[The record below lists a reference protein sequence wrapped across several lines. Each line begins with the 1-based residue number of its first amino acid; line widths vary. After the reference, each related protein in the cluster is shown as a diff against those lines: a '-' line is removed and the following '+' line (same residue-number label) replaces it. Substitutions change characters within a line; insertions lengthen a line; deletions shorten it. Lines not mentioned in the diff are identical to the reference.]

1 MKKVFAVLRNKL
13 LQSKWLPLAL
23 AVSLVFVPNSLL
35 LIKLLG
41 VVLAL
46 ILFYQSILLDKNPSK
61 RNLLK

>member
-1 MKKVFAVLRNKL
+1 MKKNIAVVKNKL

-23 AVSLVFVPNSLL
+23 AISLIFVPNSLL

-46 ILFYQSILLDKNPSK
+46 VLFYQSILLGKNSSK

>member
-1 MKKVFAVLRNKL
+1 MKKYFAVVRNKL

-23 AVSLVFVPNSLL
+23 AISLVFVPNSLL

-46 ILFYQSILLDKNPSK
+46 ILFYQSILLDRNSSK